1 MSTNNV
7 RIPISENEKKNIT
20 KLLYNGTLP
29 IPPPPNIINII
40 ITCLLYRIYTNLYLI
55 ELNE

>member
-29 IPPPPNIINII
+29 IPPLPI
-40 ITCLLYRIYTNLYLI
+40 LLILLLLVYYTGYIRICILLS
-55 ELNE
+55 